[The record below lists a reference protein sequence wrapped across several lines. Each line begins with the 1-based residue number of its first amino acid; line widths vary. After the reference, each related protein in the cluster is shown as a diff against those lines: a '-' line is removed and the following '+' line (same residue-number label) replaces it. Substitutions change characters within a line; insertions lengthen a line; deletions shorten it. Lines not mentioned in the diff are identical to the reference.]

1 MENLWR
7 YSINMGELGGV
18 VIADCLEDAYSKVK
32 KKYGS
37 KNKYGNENEIEVW
50 SFLEDGYYDKDN
62 EDVIECY
69 GI

>member
-18 VIADCLEDAYSKVK
+18 VIADCLEDAYNKVK
-32 KKYGS
+32 KKYG
-37 KNKYGNENEIEVW
+37 NGNEIDVW

-69 GI
+69 GIEYGG